1 MEERI
6 GHYSIVSELGRGGM
20 GVVYKAHEQSLNRF
34 VALKVLGK
42 HLSEDESYV
51 ERFKREAQSAA
62 ALNHPNIVQIYSI
75 DEFDGQHCFAMEFV
89 FGASIQ
95 QMIKSQGPID
105 PADAARL
112 ILQAASG
119 LGSAHS
125 HGVIHRDVK
134 PANLMVDERGLVK
147 ITDFG
152 LALLAAGATRL
163 TATGMF
169 MGTPGYLSPEQCL
182 DEDVDHR
189 TDIYSLGVTLYE
201 MLTGITPFKADSP
214 LALLRQIIDVEPQEV
229 GDLRPEVPEALQSIL
244 KKMMAKK
251 REERYPACEPL
262 VADLQ
267 EWLETTA
274 GPPTEIGSIVA
285 AVAGRRPNPT
295 SQGEAVSLEEFNTD
309 PTIKVDS
316 AELLGSPPPPPLPP
330 VPEPA
335 VTTPVEPNDPVE
347 PELVPSPVVV
357 EPPSKGKSRL
367 ALGLAVAAIAAVVLL
382 AVTGYAAWRFGVFDT
397 VKTLFAGSS
406 SSQELS
412 SQASI
417 DPSATAPDVGDS
429 TANATDTPPIDD
441 SATEDPGADEY
452 DDVER
457 KAQGITAP
465 GATTLE
471 AEQQTT
477 SAQPPKSESRFESV
491 VSGMTTGSNTVNQR
505 VSEASPDRS
514 HQSPPKDQTTSVQP
528 AIGTGVALVGAG
540 EHLLS
545 DAASDYV
552 RKALQKRG
560 IKVIDGL
567 SVPGVAAAVES
578 GGESGSLQ
586 ELLQPHARY
595 LLVVRADYIGDREL
609 QYMGRYDREYQARLH
624 LVAHDLLDG
633 TPLGPGIHVPI
644 GYTQLTVDR
653 KVSDLLR
660 PKFRKIAGNLTQ

>member
-89 FGASIQ
+89 VGASIQ
-95 QMIKSQGPID
+95 QMIKAHGPMD
-105 PADAARL
+105 PAAAAQL

-119 LGSAHS
+119 LGAAHS
-125 HGVIHRDVK
+125 RGIIHRDIK

-182 DEDVDHR
+182 NEDVDHR
-189 TDIYSLGVTLYE
+189 ADIYSLGVTLYE

-214 LALLRQIIDVEPQEV
+214 LALLRQIIDVEPQDV
-229 GDLRPEVPEALQSIL
+229 GELRPEVPEALQSIL
-244 KKMMAKK
+244 KKMMTKN
-251 REERYPACEPL
+251 RDERYSDCDLL
-262 VADLQ
+262 VTDLQ
-267 EWLETTA
+267 DWLETTTGTQA
-274 GPPTEIGSIVA
+274 EISSIVA
-285 AVAGRRPNPT
+285 SIAGGKPSAPL
-295 SQGEAVSLEEFNTD
+295 GEAVSLEEFNTD

-316 AELLGSPPPPPLPP
+316 AQIEGSPPPPPLPP
-330 VPEPA
+330 VPEP
-335 VTTPVEPNDPVE
+335 VVTTTPVVADDPVE
-347 PELVPSPVVV
+347 PEMVASAVI
-357 EPPSKGKSRL
+357 ENPPSKGGSKV
-367 ALGLAVAAIAAVVLL
+367 ALGLAIAAVAAFILL
-382 AVTGYAAWRFGVFDT
+382 GVTGYAAWRFGAVDT
-397 VKTLFAGSS
+397 IMAMIAGPSATS
-406 SSQELS
+406 DEN

-417 DPSATAPDVGDS
+417 DLLATTLDVGDS
-429 TANATDTPPIDD
+429 TQNASDTPPTDDPIVDEQPADELEAVKQKSQATTTSGVTKMEHEARTEPTTWPED
-441 SATEDPGADEY
+441 SASADAVRPSGVTPPRTSDQQATE
-452 DDVER
+452 
-457 KAQGITAP
+457 KHQT
-465 GATTLE
+465 
-471 AEQQTT
+471 QQ
-477 SAQPPKSESRFESV
+477 QPV
-491 VSGMTTGSNTVNQR
+491 
-505 VSEASPDRS
+505 
-514 HQSPPKDQTTSVQP
+514 
-528 AIGTGVALVGAG
+528 IGTGVALVSVG
-540 EHLLS
+540 ETLLS
-545 DAASDYV
+545 GAVSDYV
-552 RKALQKRG
+552 LRALQTRG
-560 IKVIDGL
+560 VEVFDGMT
-567 SVPGVAAAVES
+567 VAGVAAMVEG
-578 GGESGSLQ
+578 GGEGGSLQ
-586 ELLQPHARY
+586 DLLRPHARY
-595 LLVVRADYIGDREL
+595 LLVVRADYTGDREL
-609 QYMGRYDREYQARLH
+609 RYMGRYDREYQARLH

-633 TPLGPGIHVPI
+633 APLGPGIHAPI